1 MKHFIIFILFINCLF
16 TQDEKLKISILDI
29 DGQGIK
35 KTSVNAS
42 FQSLET
48 SLIESNQFIVIEKGK
63 RDEILKEQKE
73 QTTSGC
79 FSDACAVEVG
89 QLIGADYLVITTIIN
104 LDEIYQINVKIIDI
118 LEGDVSEK
126 VTLTVAPKITAL
138 LTGMEDASREI
149 VRRIARGAAPVN
161 TYGQQPGDQVPTQAK
176 AYGNLDISTEP
187 TGASILIDGID
198 KGTTPKIIPNLTAE
212 NHTLLLIYP
221 NYETLKKIVSIKAD
235 QTITVNEILAPKTGD
250 IEIYSKPP
258 GATIELEGEYRGV
271 TPKTLRGI
279 LTGDYNLILNVDD
292 YKKHEQSITIIHNDA
307 IKKDIELIPLPAKVT
322 IIGDKKDNVKV
333 KVLGETYNI
342 DGFRTIELPAG
353 KQTLEFSR
361 RGYRGYSVNLNLPPN
376 GSEEVDIK
384 LNKFKSKKIKQ
395 QKGKPDKNLGLAGN
409 DAIEEKPY
417 LFGVGISYGLPAI
430 LNYNLR
436 LVRTQSI
443 WLFENLSFEFAWN
456 TGGDDDE
463 CEDSDG
469 CILGKQFTIGL
480 GNNYTTAWN
489 LIFGTTEFYGAEAY
503 PALYSVQNNKYEYYG
518 ITYKKYKKLYYWEIG
533 ANWGD
538 EQFYGGKAQ
547 FYFQLGTMVNVR
559 F

>member
-322 IIGDKKDNVKV
+322 IIGEKEDKVKV
-333 KVLGETYNI
+333 KVLGETYII
-342 DGFRTIELPAG
+342 DGYKTIELPAG

-361 RGYRGYSVNLNLPPN
+361 KGYRGYSVDLNLPPN
-376 GSEEVDIK
+376 GSEDVEVK
-384 LNKFKSKKIKQ
+384 LNKFKSKKIKRD
-395 QKGKPDKNLGLAGN
+395 GDNV
-409 DAIEEKPY
+409 KPY
-417 LFGVGISYGLPAI
+417 LVGIGASWGLPAQ

-436 LVRTQSI
+436 IANTKYNPDGSSRYTYN
-443 WLFENLSFEFAWN
+443 FEYAADFYSFSSDSLSESE
-456 TGGDDDE
+456 GV
-463 CEDSDG
+463 
-469 CILGKQFTIGL
+469 ILGKQFAIGV
-480 GNNYTTAWN
+480 GSPEGSFNYIW
-489 LIFGTTEFYGAEAY
+489 GHTEFYGVEAY
-503 PALYSVQNNKYEYYG
+503 PVLYGANNNIYEYKGVTLKIYMDYFFG
-518 ITYKKYKKLYYWEIG
+518 EIG
-533 ANWGD
+533 ATWGD
-538 EQFYGGKAQ
+538 EQFYGGEAQ
-547 FYFQLGTMVNVR
+547 FYFQLGSMLNLK